1 MTLDI
6 TLIDALL
13 TLMLFIML
21 FMLLILLVIL
31 FGMKR
36 VFSSIHGII
45 SKTSGNSLTDRAK

>member
-31 FGMKR
+31 FGMKK
-36 VFSSIHGII
+36 FSSIHGII
-45 SKTSGNSLTDRAK
+45 SKTSGDSLTDRAK